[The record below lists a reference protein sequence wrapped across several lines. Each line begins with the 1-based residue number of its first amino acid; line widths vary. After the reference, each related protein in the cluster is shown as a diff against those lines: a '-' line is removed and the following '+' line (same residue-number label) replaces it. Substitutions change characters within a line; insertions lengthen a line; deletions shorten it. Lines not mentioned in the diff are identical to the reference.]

1 MSGAGAPVAVVTG
14 AGGGLGRAIALRLA
28 SDGYVLVVT
37 DINQLSLEATCQ
49 SLEQA
54 GAVFA
59 SCAADLEEP
68 AAVAEVFERADELG
82 ELGAVINNA
91 AIYPTRPFVE
101 IPIEEH
107 DRVLRVNERG
117 YWVVAQHAACR
128 MVPIGSGAIVNVS
141 SITVNGAW
149 EGLASYVTSKAAVI
163 GLTRALARELGPAG
177 VRVNAV
183 SPGAFP
189 TAAEAI
195 HPDSNAY
202 SANVLQHQAL
212 KRRGDPAELA
222 AVVAFLLGPDASFVT
237 GQNIEVDG
245 GWFMP

>member
-1 MSGAGAPVAVVTG
+1 MSGTGDPVAVVTG
-14 AGGGLGRAIALRLA
+14 AGGGLGRAITLRLA
-28 SDGYVLVVT
+28 ADGYALAVT
-37 DINQLSLEATCQ
+37 DVDKPSLEATCQ
-49 SLEQA
+49 GLEQA
-54 GAVFA
+54 GAMFT
-59 SCAADLEEP
+59 SCVADLEEP
-68 AAVAEVFERADELG
+68 AGVAEVFEHADELG
-82 ELGAVINNA
+82 KLGAAVNNA

-117 YWVVAQHAACR
+117 YWVVAQHAARR
-128 MVPIGSGAIVNVS
+128 MVPSGGGAIVNVS

-149 EGLASYVTSKAAVI
+149 EGLASYVTSKAAAI

-189 TAAEAI
+189 TAAESI
-195 HPDSNAY
+195 HPDPKAY
-202 SANVLQHQAL
+202 NANVLGHQAL